1 MADDLTGALDTAL
14 QFQKV
19 GLKTIVS
26 SRPNVWPV
34 ESQVTAIT
42 TETRHIGPDQAAAR
56 VKESA
61 RLLQSPHNLYKLSL
75 IHI

>member
-56 VKESA
+56 VKKSA
-61 RLLQSPHNLYKLSL
+61 RLLQPPP
-75 IHI
+75 